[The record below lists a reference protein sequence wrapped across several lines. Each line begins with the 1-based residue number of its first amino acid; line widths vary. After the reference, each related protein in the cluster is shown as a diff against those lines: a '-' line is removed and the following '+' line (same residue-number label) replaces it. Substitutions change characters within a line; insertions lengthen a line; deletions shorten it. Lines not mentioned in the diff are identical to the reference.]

1 MKETFVIL
9 LLILMTIFG
18 FHSAVFANTVTE
30 APEPAKV
37 KILLDG
43 KTITFDE
50 QPVILNN
57 RVLVPLREI
66 AERMGAKV
74 AWSEN
79 FLRAEELGII
89 AVSKGNTGV
98 LLTIG
103 EDCVVVNRQIFYM
116 DQAPVLLNGRT
127 FVPVRFVAPAL
138 GAKVDWDEESQTVLI
153 LSEGNFLTAFN
164 QPTNIINYLIL

>member
-1 MKETFVIL
+1 MKEAFVML
-9 LLILMTIFG
+9 LFILMAIFG
-18 FHSAVFANTVTE
+18 FQSAVFANTVTE

-43 KTITFDE
+43 KTITFDG

-74 AWSEN
+74 AWSED
-79 FLRAEELGII
+79 FLRAEELGKIT
-89 AVSKGNTGV
+89 VSKDNNGV
-98 LLTIG
+98 LFTVG
-103 EDCVVVNRQIFYM
+103 QDVVLVNRQKFYM

-153 LSEGNFLTAFN
+153 
-164 QPTNIINYLIL
+164 